1 MLRPIP
7 LVEPVTSD
15 TFPISICPIVVIGCL
30 MAMFMAN
37 KHPPVVAARNRLR
50 FATAPMLPDGE
61 RTLKIL
67 IG

>member
-7 LVEPVTSD
+7 LVEPVSSD
-15 TFPISICPIVVIGCL
+15 TFPISICPIVVIGYL

-37 KHPPVVAARNRLR
+37 KLRPVVSMRNRLR
-50 FATAPMLPDGE
+50 FARAPMLPDGE